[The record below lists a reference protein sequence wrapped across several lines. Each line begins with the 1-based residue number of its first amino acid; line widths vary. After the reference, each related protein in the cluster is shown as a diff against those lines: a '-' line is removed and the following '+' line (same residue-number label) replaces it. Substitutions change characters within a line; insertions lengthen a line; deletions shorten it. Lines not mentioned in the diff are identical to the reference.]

1 MESQGLLIIHI
12 CSPAL
17 CALLR
22 TQGAL
27 VFCQASPRGSARL
40 TPRPPHLAMAPVPR
54 HGLLRQGG
62 SAGGQRGGPPRW
74 EPKGAPS
81 SQVPPGRPGI
91 QIWESHRQVPA
102 MHPRLSGQQA
112 QAEPFHQGS
121 QETLRGARLRVKAL
135 QGLGRNSQAL
145 KAGTPSDS
153 APILLP
159 PPFPSSALT
168 RPCTPGLAP
177 YWLSHLWPSEALGCS
192 PRSSPCACG

>member
-1 MESQGLLIIHI
+1 
-12 CSPAL
+12 
-17 CALLR
+17 
-22 TQGAL
+22 
-27 VFCQASPRGSARL
+27 
-40 TPRPPHLAMAPVPR
+40 
-54 HGLLRQGG
+54 
-62 SAGGQRGGPPRW
+62 
-74 EPKGAPS
+74 
-81 SQVPPGRPGI
+81 
-91 QIWESHRQVPA
+91 

-192 PRSSPCACG
+192 PRSSPCACS